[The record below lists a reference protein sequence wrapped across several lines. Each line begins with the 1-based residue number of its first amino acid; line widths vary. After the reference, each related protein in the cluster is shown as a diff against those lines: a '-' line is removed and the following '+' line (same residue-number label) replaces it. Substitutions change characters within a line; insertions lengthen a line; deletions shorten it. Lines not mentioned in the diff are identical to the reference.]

1 MLGRAGRAGEGPH
14 PTSMHR
20 SLARG
25 SPCLTPS
32 SSPLIPKGLIQTS
45 GETTGVNLA
54 LNRETCPD
62 TLLAVLPS

>member
-1 MLGRAGRAGEGPH
+1 MLGRAGRAGEGSH

-25 SPCLTPS
+25 SPCLTPC

-45 GETTGVNLA
+45 GETMGVNLA

-62 TLLAVLPS
+62 ALLAVLPS